1 MAHTDPPG
9 TTPVLGFTR
18 FMLFASTVFVLA
30 AGLVLFGFPARTEML
45 FAWTINPPLTAAVIG
60 AAYLASVPLV
70 YLAARETAWARARV
84 AVPGVLLFTLIT
96 TVVTFLHLDRF
107 HLSGGFPFALLVA
120 WVWVFVYIF
129 DPLGLAIALVRQLRL
144 PRVDPPRLALL
155 PGWYRAALAGLG
167 AVLLLTG
174 LAMLLATGRMIAA
187 WPWTLTPLTCRALG
201 AWGVGI
207 GFVMLQGAWEDDW
220 TRLRGMAV
228 ALTLLGVLQVI
239 NLLRLPGDVDWSRA
253 GAFAFAAAAVLLALL
268 GAYGWRRASQLR
280 APVMEEVE

>member
-84 AVPGVLLFTLIT
+84 AVPGVLLFTLLT
-96 TVVTFLHLDRF
+96 SVVTFLHLDRF
-107 HLSGGFPFALLVA
+107 HLRGGFPFAVLVA

-155 PGWYRAALAGLG
+155 PGWYRAALTGLG
-167 AVLLLTG
+167 VVLLLTG
-174 LAMLLATGRMIAA
+174 LAMLFAPGRMIAA

-228 ALTLLGVLQVI
+228 AYTLFGALQLV
-239 NLLRLPGDVDWSRA
+239 NLARFATSVDWSRPSA
-253 GAFAFAAAAVLLALL
+253 WLYALL
-268 GAYGWRRASQLR
+268 MLSVTVTGAYGWRQVRRL
-280 APVMEEVE
+280 PG